1 MKKNSINYLALIL
14 LIGIFKPAVAQYSQV
29 EFIRSQNLRL
39 GFHAKLLEFEN
50 GSRFFE
56 AALPS
61 TYSFPVGKRLALD
74 VVTAPFGAAF
84 EPSAGKPLH
93 LISISD
99 TYIRGSYILGNN
111 RALLTVG
118 VGVPSGNTELT
129 NDEAALSGI
138 AANRPLN
145 NPVTNFGTGLNI
157 NVGLAVAHEIG
168 AWVFGLGVGYSQRGE
183 YNFNFNGQQGKID
196 PGDEFN
202 VTVGVDREFGSA
214 KFIADLIY
222 THYLEDKSG
231 LLDPYQAGDKLLFTG
246 RLILPLG
253 FLNPVI
259 ISAGNRIRQDN
270 TSTNPALKENGN
282 EFEFRTTAIASLG
295 NSFALKFIYLTQIYG
310 DANLG
315 GEGANIQGFGGGIV
329 LKASRHFTFDPTF
342 IYSTGSIDTGP
353 DTETDVTGYE
363 ITGGFT
369 FRF

>member
-1 MKKNSINYLALIL
+1 MKKNLINFIAIIL
-14 LIGIFKPAVAQYSQV
+14 LIGIFKPAVAQYSQL
-29 EFIRSQNLRL
+29 EFIRSQTLRL
-39 GFHAKLLEFEN
+39 GFHAKLWKFDN

-74 VVTAPFGAAF
+74 VVAAPFGVAF

-93 LISISD
+93 FTSISD
-99 TYIRGSYILGNN
+99 TYIRGSFILGNN

-118 VGVPSGNTELT
+118 VGIPSGNTGLT

-145 NPVTNFGTGLNI
+145 NPVTNFGTGLNM
-157 NVGLAVAHEIG
+157 NFGLAVAHEIG
-168 AWVFGLGVGYSQRGE
+168 SWIFGLGVGYSQRGE
-183 YNFNFNGQQGKID
+183 YNINAQGAKID

-246 RLILPLG
+246 RFILALG

-270 TSTNPALKENGN
+270 TSTNAVLLENGN
-282 EFEFRTTAIASLG
+282 EFEFRTTAIAPLG
-295 NSFALKFIYLTQIYG
+295 NSFGLKFIYLNQIYG
-310 DANLG
+310 DTSLG

-342 IYSTGSIDTGP
+342 IYSTGRIDTGP

-363 ITGGFT
+363 INGGFT